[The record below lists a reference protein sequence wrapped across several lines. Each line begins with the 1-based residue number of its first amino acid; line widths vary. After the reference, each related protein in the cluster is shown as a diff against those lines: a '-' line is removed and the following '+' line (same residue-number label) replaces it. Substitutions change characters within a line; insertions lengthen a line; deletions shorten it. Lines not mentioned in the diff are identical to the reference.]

1 MDFFNRKGRIFE
13 EIMECLKL
21 EIFIC
26 EKDDKMVK
34 GSLWVDFVFLMGFY
48 IINIFWCFIL
58 N

>member
-34 GSLWVDFVFLMGFY
+34 GSLWVDVVFLMGFY
-48 IINIFWCFIL
+48 IINIFWCLIL